1 MQLGL
6 VGLGKMGGNM
16 RERLRR
22 AGHEVVGYD
31 RNAAVSDSSSLADM
45 VKQLDAPRVVW
56 VMVPHGKPTSDTV
69 AALGDLLESGDLVI
83 DGGNSKWVE
92 DVENEKLLKDKG
104 VGYVDCG
111 VSGGIWGLDNG
122 YGLMAGGTK
131 ANIRKA
137 MPIFDALRPEG
148 PREEGFVHAGKV
160 GAGHYTKMVHN
171 GIEYGL
177 MAAYAEG
184 YELLMK
190 KDIVDDVPGAFKAW
204 SRGTVV
210 RSWLLDLMVDALEEN
225 PTLDDVSDYTS
236 DSGEGRWTVEEAI
249 ELAVPMPVITSALF
263 ARFASRQATSPT
275 MQAVAALRGGFGGHQ
290 VMTVAEGETLR
301 AESVEGPKSADEATK
316 KAARKEKAPSKRAA
330 AKKSADATT
339 AGPASPGRES
349 SASKKA
355 GASKKSSAATKRS
368 GSGKTAAKKAAAKKA
383 GSGSRA
389 AKKG

>member
-31 RNAAVSDSSSLADM
+31 RNKQVSDARSLADM
-45 VKQLDAPRVVW
+45 VRRLDAPRVVW
-56 VMVPHGKPTSDTV
+56 VMVPHGKPTRDTV
-69 AALGDLLESGDLVI
+69 AALAELLEKGDLVI
-83 DGGNSKWVE
+83 DGGNSKWTD
-92 DVENEKLLKDKG
+92 DVENEKLLKEAG

-111 VSGGIWGLDNG
+111 VSGGIWGLENG

-131 ANIRKA
+131 ANVRKA

-148 PREEGFVHAGKV
+148 PRDEGFVHAGKV

-184 YELLMK
+184 YELLTK

-210 RSWLLDLMVDALEEN
+210 RSWLLDLMVDALEEK
-225 PTLDDVSDYTS
+225 PTLEDVSDYTS

-249 ELAVPMPVITSALF
+249 ELAVPMPVISASLF
-263 ARFASRQATSPT
+263 ARFASRQQVSPT
-275 MQAVAALRGGFGGHQ
+275 MQAVAALRGQFGGHQ
-290 VMTVAEGETLR
+290 VMTVAEGEALR
-301 AESVEGPKSADEATK
+301 AEAAAGPASPDTATR
-316 KAARKEKAPSKRAA
+316 KAARKEKRPSKKAA
-330 AKKSADATT
+330 AKKAAQAAE
-339 AGPASPGRES
+339 AGPASPGRTGGPRRRS
-349 SASKKA
+349 SST
-355 GASKKSSAATKRS
+355 G
-368 GSGKTAAKKAAAKKA
+368 
-383 GSGSRA
+383 
-389 AKKG
+389 